1 MQCGKLFLFWSVLL
15 IGLSFTG
22 TACADSMNGRYQV
35 QALFS
40 EPGTAGMYLKEGLPQ
55 CLFGVMYI
63 NLGSPEG
70 KAILA
75 LLMSAKISGMV
86 VTRLDYT
93 LDANTK
99 CNLNGAH
106 VE

>member
-1 MQCGKLFLFWSVLL
+1 MRRRKLFLFWSVLL
-15 IGLSFTG
+15 VGVGFAGS
-22 TACADSMNGRYQV
+22 ASADSMTGRYQV

-40 EPGTAGMYLKEGLPQ
+40 ESGTAGVYLKEGLPQ

-75 LLMSAKISGMV
+75 LLMSAKVSGMV

-93 LDANTK
+93 RDANTK
-99 CNLNGAH
+99 CNLSGAH